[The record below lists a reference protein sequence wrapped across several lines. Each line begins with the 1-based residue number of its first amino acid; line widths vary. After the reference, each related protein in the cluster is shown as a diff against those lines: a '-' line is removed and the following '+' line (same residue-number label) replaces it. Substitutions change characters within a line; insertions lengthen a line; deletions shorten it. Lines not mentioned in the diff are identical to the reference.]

1 MNEGIKR
8 GYEDLANAIIIQAA
22 DDYRSLLGGA
32 KSSIGVNQTELEKFF
47 KSEWYRVLSDVDGE
61 SLMNRIRKECG
72 QCV

>member
-8 GYEDLANAIIIQAA
+8 GYEDLANAIIIQAV
-22 DDYRSLLGGA
+22 DDYRGLLGGA
-32 KSSIGVNQTELEKFF
+32 KSSVEVNQTELEKFF